1 MFYLLNEEIFPSN
14 TVGLLLIKTM
24 GTNVNKVN
32 FVLLGIKRMLLADN
46 TTRYLTPQLFLKL
59 LVSIGMLMR
68 EFEAG

>member
-32 FVLLGIKRMLLADN
+32 FVLLGIKRMLLANN

-68 EFEAG
+68 EYEAG